1 MKNKISLIEY
11 LKTYTAIP
19 IKFIEEYYD
28 FYKMCYKRTHG
39 IPIEYV
45 IKYLGITNE
54 KKFVERLKEKYIEK
68 IEKSYILIYV

>member
-1 MKNKISLIEY
+1 
-11 LKTYTAIP
+11 
-19 IKFIEEYYD
+19 
-28 FYKMCYKRTHG
+28 MCYKRTHG